1 MIFLLLISNLFAE
14 PDTLRNI
21 PPTGSISIEDIE
33 KAGIGMGPV
42 PDSAKYEPR
51 RKETRYYDG
60 CNYYTCDDNGN
71 CSSTL
76 LYCPPPK
83 NSWKP
88 PKHWKKVMEL

>member
-14 PDTLRNI
+14 ADTLRNI
-21 PPTGSISIEDIE
+21 PQTGSISLEDIE
-33 KAGIGMGPV
+33 KVGIKIDMHE
-42 PDSAKYEPR
+42 YEPR

-60 CNYYTCDDNGN
+60 CNYHTCDEDGA
-71 CSSTL
+71 CLSTA

-83 NSWKP
+83 GSWEP